1 MQTQFLN
8 LYAPTSLYLLFH
20 PADTGNPNYDFNTHL
35 DKFANRRINSDISA
49 TNNRKLFSG
58 NLTRIDLESN
68 QLVGGRVIGRVEI
81 DLGPADEA
89 EQQHK
94 ILSIP
99 YAQKRL
105 NHIEDAIELVRVIT
119 QAVCAG
125 VEPDPRSL
133 QVWASWAYDEINKRY
148 AQVLRSNSA
157 LAQRAQTS
165 DADARTLAEFKAP
178 IIQEVL
184 TELASIARE
193 LAAITA
199 TREDRLFE
207 EPQILELLSRQE
219 KLSPAE
225 RRELFE
231 QRFWELLS
239 VEDPLPLF
247 VSELKSICSKLSP
260 AHSSGIVYDEEAQF
274 QSHLTRLANSGQY
287 SDDQLEA
294 LQDSHER
301 VTEQYS
307 EDGVVSLHM
316 SDGERFVVEGTLE
329 EDVTEEYL
337 PADAK
342 PIARDLVALFCDGE
356 NLETLE
362 RFVELSLNRL
372 YGDPADKSLRVSRTM
387 RSIGMKQEPTRQYPD
402 GTCHPNKPV
411 RNRVSLFEYTYPV
424 SVDPNREQRQYVREV
439 LTILLQNMQRDFIL
453 RSMNRSTTFRQ
464 FHNRI
469 AKASD
474 LRTLIDVIKEAYQAR
489 LQKLINIK
497 MFTALNTLYEC
508 KRANIESIALRIT
521 EQRDGTLRTFMPAI
535 PVIAMAEQI
544 PVPKLRTLAITLH
557 TLPPQE
563 QERVRKLFCQK
574 RPDVYACIL
583 NGLSKRIR
591 NSSQAKRMYYRFAFY
606 VDRKTGR
613 PNEPHNMIHLLT
625 AADTA
630 TLWQQL
636 KQSSGVD
643 QPTTPQ
649 PLPQNNNSRV
659 ATMSAFSQP
668 AFHQKH
674 K

>member
-20 PADTGNPNYDFNTHL
+20 PADTGNPNYDFQTHL
-35 DKFANRRINSDISA
+35 EKFANPRKNSDLSA
-49 TNNRKLFSG
+49 TNNRKLFNG

-68 QLVGGRVIGRVEI
+68 QLIGGRVIGRVEM

-105 NHIEDAIELVRVIT
+105 NNVEDAIELVRVIT

-125 VEPDPRSL
+125 VQPDPRSL
-133 QVWASWAYDEINKRY
+133 QVWTSWAYDEINKRY
-148 AQVLRSNSA
+148 AQVLRNNSA
-157 LAQRAQTS
+157 LAQRTKTS
-165 DADARTLAEFKAP
+165 EAEAHTLAEFKAT

-193 LAAITA
+193 LTAITA
-199 TREDRLFE
+199 THEDRLFD
-207 EPQILELLSRQE
+207 EPEVFDLLPREE
-219 KLSPAE
+219 KLSPTE
-225 RRELFE
+225 RREIFE
-231 QRFWELLS
+231 QRYWE
-239 VEDPLPLF
+239 VMFFDDPLPVF
-247 VSELKSICSKLSP
+247 VSELKLICSKLSQ
-260 AHSSGIVYDEEAQF
+260 AHSSGIIYDEEAQY
-274 QSHLTRLANSGQY
+274 QSHLKRLADSGQY
-287 SDDQLEA
+287 SDEQLEA

-316 SDGERFVVEGTLE
+316 SDGEKFVVDGTLE
-329 EDVTEEYL
+329 DDVTEDYL
-337 PADAK
+337 PPDAK
-342 PIARDLVALFCDGE
+342 RIARDLLTLFCNGE

-362 RFVELSLNRL
+362 HFVELSLNRI
-372 YGDPADKSLRVSRTM
+372 YGDPTDKSVRVSRTV
-387 RSIGMKQEPTRQYPD
+387 RSIGLRKEPTRRNPD
-402 GTCHPNKPV
+402 GTCHPSKAV
-411 RNRVSLFEYTYPV
+411 RTRTSLFEYTYTV
-424 SVDPNREQRQYVREV
+424 SVDPNREERQYVREV
-439 LTILLQNMQRDFIL
+439 LEILLQNMQRDFLL
-453 RSMNRSTTFRQ
+453 RSMNRSTAFRQ

-469 AKASD
+469 TKASD
-474 LRTLIDVIKEAYQAR
+474 LRTLVDVIKDAYQAR

-508 KRANIESIALRIT
+508 KRANFESTALRII
-521 EQRDGTLRTFMPAI
+521 EERDGRLRTFMPAV
-535 PVIAMAEQI
+535 PVIALAEKI
-544 PVPKLRTLAITLH
+544 PVPELRTLAITLH

-563 QERVRKLFCQK
+563 QERVRKLFRQK
-574 RPDVYACIL
+574 RPDVYSRIL
-583 NGLSKRIR
+583 DGLSTRIR

-613 PNEPHNMIHLLT
+613 PNEPHNMLHLLT

-630 TLWQQL
+630 TLWQEL
-636 KQSSGVD
+636 KQSTGVD

-649 PLPQNNNSRV
+649 QRSQNNNSRV
-659 ATMSAFSQP
+659 ATVLASSQP
-668 AFHQKH
+668 AFHQKD

>member
-20 PADTGNPNYDFNTHL
+20 PADTGSPNFDFNTHL
-35 DKFANRRINSDISA
+35 EKFANRRVNSDISA
-49 TNNRKLFSG
+49 TNNQKLFTG
-58 NLTRIDLESN
+58 NLTRINLESN
-68 QLVGGRVIGRVEI
+68 QLIGGRVIGRVEI

-105 NHIEDAIELVRVIT
+105 NNIANAKEFVRVIM

-133 QVWASWAYDEINKRY
+133 QIWASWAYDEIAKRY
-148 AQVLRSNSA
+148 AQVLRNNSA

-165 DADARTLAEFKAP
+165 DADAQKLAEFKAT

-193 LAAITA
+193 LTAITA
-199 TREDRLFE
+199 TNEDRLFD
-207 EPQILELLSRQE
+207 EPEVFELLPRQE
-219 KLSPAE
+219 KLSPTE

-231 QRFWELLS
+231 QRYWEVMS
-239 VEDPLPLF
+239 IEDRLPVF
-247 VSELKSICSKLSP
+247 VSELKSICGKLSP
-260 AHSSGIVYDEEAQF
+260 AHSSGIVYDDEAQF
-274 QSHLTRLANSGQY
+274 QSHLTRLAESGQY
-287 SDDQLEA
+287 SDDQLES

-307 EDGVVSLHM
+307 EDGIVSLHM

-342 PIARDLVALFCDGE
+342 PIARDLLALFCDGE
-356 NLETLE
+356 HLETLE

-372 YGDPADKSLRVSRTM
+372 YGDPTDKSLRVSRTM
-387 RSIGMKQEPTRQYPD
+387 RSLGMRQEPTCQYPN

-411 RNRVSLFEYTYPV
+411 RNRVSLFEYTYTV

-439 LTILLQNMQRDFIL
+439 LDILLQNMQRDFIL
-453 RSMNRSTTFRQ
+453 RCMNRSTIFRQ

-489 LQKLINIK
+489 SQKTINIK
-497 MFTALNTLYEC
+497 MFTALNTLYGC
-508 KRANIESIALRIT
+508 KRANIESTALTIT
-521 EQRDGTLRTFMPAI
+521 EQRDGRFRTFMPAI
-535 PVIAMAEQI
+535 PVIAMAEKI
-544 PVPKLRTLAITLH
+544 RVPDLRTLAITLH

-563 QERVRKLFCQK
+563 RERVRKLFRQK
-574 RPDVYACIL
+574 RPDVYARIV
-583 NGLSKRIR
+583 NGLSRRIR

-606 VDRKTGR
+606 VDRKTGT
-613 PNEPHNMIHLLT
+613 PNKADNMIHLLT

-630 TLWQQL
+630 TLWEEL
-636 KQSSGVD
+636 KQSTGVG
-643 QPTTPQ
+643 QPQQLTR
-649 PLPQNNNSRV
+649 NNNSRV
-659 ATMSAFSQP
+659 ATMLASSQP
-668 AFHQKH
+668 AFHQNH